1 MYFSINE
8 LHDTPEKV
16 KDWCDDD
23 LICLDQK
30 DPDDINV
37 DKLKKQLS
45 KKQLS
50 KKQLS
55 KKDRDRW

>member
-37 DKLKKQLS
+37 DKLKKQL
-45 KKQLS
+45 L

-55 KKDRDRW
+55 KKDRERW